1 MKKILFFAVLLTSLS
16 ASAALRSRLAESDEE
31 NSPLEGVYAALGGG
45 GGLNVISGENDFGY
59 DVEARLGYSFGG
71 SLSVYL
77 SGPAAASA
85 LG

>member
-45 GGLNVISGENDFGY
+45 GGLNVISGENDLATTSKRGSATAS
-59 DVEARLGYSFGG
+59 EAR
-71 SLSVYL
+71 
-77 SGPAAASA
+77 
-85 LG
+85 